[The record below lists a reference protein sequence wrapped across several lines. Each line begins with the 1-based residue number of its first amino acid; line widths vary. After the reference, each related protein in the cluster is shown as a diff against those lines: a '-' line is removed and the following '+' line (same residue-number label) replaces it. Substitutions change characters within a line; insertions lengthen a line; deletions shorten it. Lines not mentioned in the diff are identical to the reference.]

1 VGDQRSKKLTSAL
14 SLVLP
19 GTPLRDGLQ
28 RILQSQ
34 MGGLLVVGHGP
45 AVRAVCSG
53 GFELDAP
60 MTPERLSEL
69 AKMDGA
75 IVLSEDATR
84 VCRANVHL
92 VPDPNVPTIE
102 TGTRH
107 RTADRVARS
116 IGVPVI
122 AVSEEMSTI
131 TIYVDDV
138 RRVLQ
143 DATRLAGR
151 VIRQLQI
158 LERFRRRLD
167 EVTSALTAS
176 EIDSSVTVRDVASA
190 LQRSE
195 MVMRVAEEVADALV
209 ELGEQGGLLR
219 VVLAE
224 SVAGVV
230 DERRLVVEDYLD
242 ASDTWDVG
250 RALQRLSELTTDDL
264 LDLRRVAAVLGAGS
278 WEVADLD
285 GAVSARGFRI
295 LYGIPHLGPEAI
307 GRIKTHYPDLQRVME
322 AEAEELALVAGIEA
336 QLSAQL
342 KDDLERIADIGVAEA
357 L

>member
-45 AVRAVCSG
+45 EVRAVCTG
-53 GFELDAP
+53 GFELEAS
-60 MTPERLSEL
+60 MTPQRLSEL

-84 VCRANVHL
+84 IFRANVHL
-92 VPDPNVPTIE
+92 VPNPNVPTTE
-102 TGTRH
+102 TGMRH
-107 RTADRVARS
+107 RTADRVARTT
-116 IGVPVI
+116 GVPVI

-131 TIYVDDV
+131 TVYVDDV

-143 DATRLAGR
+143 DATRLAAR

-158 LERFRRRLD
+158 LERFRSRLD
-167 EVTSALTAS
+167 EVTSALTAF
-176 EIDSSVTVRDVASA
+176 EIEGGVTVREVASA

-195 MVMRVAEEVADALV
+195 MVMRVADDVAGALA
-209 ELGEQGGLLR
+209 ELGEEGGLLR

-224 SVAGVV
+224 SVGGVEE
-230 DERRLVVEDYLD
+230 ERRLVVEDYLD
-242 ASDTWDVG
+242 ASDTWDADK
-250 RALQRLSELTTDDL
+250 ALQRLSELTTNDL

-278 WEVADLD
+278 WEVAELD
-285 GAVSARGFRI
+285 GAVTARGFRI
-295 LYGIPHLGPEAI
+295 LYGVPQLGPEAV
-307 GRIKTHYPDLQRVME
+307 GRIVTHYPDLQRVMQ
-322 AEAEELALVAGIEA
+322 AEVDELATVAGIEL